1 MSVWIRRP
9 TIKNLKD
16 TLETM
21 RKVYDYK
28 DDKTIFYNNFSGEK
42 VLHISTTDEE
52 TGVNIEMSKSLLDA
66 EEENEE

>member
-1 MSVWIRRP
+1 MAKRP

-21 RKVYDYK
+21 RKVYEYE
-28 DDKTIFYNNFSGEK
+28 DDKTNFYNNFSGEK

-52 TGVNIEMSKSLLDA
+52 TGVYIEMSKSLVEDD
-66 EEENEE
+66 E

>member
-1 MSVWIRRP
+1 MTEQP

-21 RKVYDYK
+21 RKVYEYE
-28 DDKTIFYNNFSGEK
+28 DDKTNFYNNFSGEK

-52 TGVNIEMSKSLLDA
+52 TGVYIEMSKSLVED
-66 EEENEE
+66 EE

>member
-1 MSVWIRRP
+1 MTEQP

-21 RKVYDYK
+21 RKVYEYE
-28 DDKTIFYNNFSGEK
+28 DDKTNFYNNFSGEK

-52 TGVNIEMSKSLLDA
+52 TGVYIEMSKSLVEDD
-66 EEENEE
+66 E

>member
-1 MSVWIRRP
+1 MTERP

-21 RKVYDYK
+21 RRVYEYE
-28 DDKTIFYNNFSGEK
+28 DDKTNFYNNFSGEK

-52 TGVNIEMSKSLLDA
+52 TGVYIEMSKSLVED
-66 EEENEE
+66 EE

>member
-1 MSVWIRRP
+1 MRP

-21 RKVYDYK
+21 RKVYEYE
-28 DDKTIFYNNFSGEK
+28 DDKTNFYNNFSGEK

-52 TGVNIEMSKSLLDA
+52 TGVYIEMSKSLVED
-66 EEENEE
+66 EEWML

>member
-1 MSVWIRRP
+1 MRP

-21 RKVYDYK
+21 RKVYEYE
-28 DDKTIFYNNFSGEK
+28 DDKTYFYNNFSGEK

-52 TGVNIEMSKSLLDA
+52 TGVYIEMSKSLVED
-66 EEENEE
+66 EE

>member
-1 MSVWIRRP
+1 MAEHP

-21 RKVYDYK
+21 RKVYEYE
-28 DDKTIFYNNFSGEK
+28 DDKTNFYNNFSGEK

-52 TGVNIEMSKSLLDA
+52 TGVYIEMSKSLVEAD
-66 EEENEE
+66 E

>member
-1 MSVWIRRP
+1 MTERP

-21 RKVYDYK
+21 RKVYEYE
-28 DDKTIFYNNFSGEK
+28 DDKTNFYNNFSGEK

-52 TGVNIEMSKSLLDA
+52 TGVYIEMSKSLVED
-66 EEENEE
+66 EE

>member
-1 MSVWIRRP
+1 MSAWIRRP

-42 VLHISTTDEE
+42 VLHYQPQTR
-52 TGVNIEMSKSLLDA
+52 KLA
-66 EEENEE
+66 

>member
-1 MSVWIRRP
+1 MRP

-21 RKVYDYK
+21 RKVYEYE
-28 DDKTIFYNNFSGEK
+28 DDKTNFYNNFSGEK

-52 TGVNIEMSKSLLDA
+52 TGVYIEMSKSLVEG
-66 EEENEE
+66 EE

>member
-1 MSVWIRRP
+1 MRP

-21 RKVYDYK
+21 RKVYEYE
-28 DDKTIFYNNFSGEK
+28 DDKTNFYNNFSGEK

-52 TGVNIEMSKSLLDA
+52 TGVYIEMSKSLVED
-66 EEENEE
+66 EE

>member
-1 MSVWIRRP
+1 MAKRP

-21 RKVYDYK
+21 RRVYEYE
-28 DDKTIFYNNFSGEK
+28 DDKTNFYTNFSGEK

-52 TGVNIEMSKSLLDA
+52 TGVYIEMSKSLVED
-66 EEENEE
+66 NE

>member
-1 MSVWIRRP
+1 MRP

-21 RKVYDYK
+21 RKVYEYE
-28 DDKTIFYNNFSGEK
+28 DDKTNFYNNFSGEK

-52 TGVNIEMSKSLLDA
+52 TGVYIEMSKSLVEAD
-66 EEENEE
+66 E

>member
-1 MSVWIRRP
+1 MTERP

-21 RKVYDYK
+21 RKVYKYK
-28 DDKTIFYNNFSGEK
+28 DDKTNFYNNFSGEK

-52 TGVNIEMSKSLLDA
+52 TGVYIEMSKSLVED
-66 EEENEE
+66 EQ

>member
-1 MSVWIRRP
+1 MRP

-21 RKVYDYK
+21 RKVYEYE
-28 DDKTIFYNNFSGEK
+28 DDKTNFYNNFSGEK

-52 TGVNIEMSKSLLDA
+52 TGVYIEMSKSLA
-66 EEENEE
+66 EDEE